1 MLLST
6 FIGKQLSLHE
16 KLKGVCV
23 GLSLASKSKKIKG
36 FLCKEDGLTFL
47 LPFTNVDYVT
57 DKIRL
62 KKFTPLPAP
71 KSEVFTPFLP
81 VYDENGV
88 LLGRAVD
95 LIIQKQT
102 AAYLLLDD
110 GKRIPAPHILC
121 VGDAVILKKAPA
133 YPLSCPIP
141 ITSFPL
147 LEKGFDK
154 DCFVTKKALL
164 SAAKKGN
171 LIKFTLSLAPFS
183 ALSNGVLSGE
193 L

>member
-62 KKFTPLPAP
+62 KKFTPLPAT

-88 LLGRAVD
+88 LLDAEGYLKSAKERYPD
-95 LIIQKQT
+95 LFYERKMCSFKNATICWMV
-102 AAYLLLDD
+102 LW
-110 GKRIPAPHILC
+110 
-121 VGDAVILKKAPA
+121 V
-133 YPLSCPIP
+133 LSH
-141 ITSFPL
+141 
-147 LEKGFDK
+147 
-154 DCFVTKKALL
+154 FVFLSPSH
-164 SAAKKGN
+164 SAAKSSFAQAW
-171 LIKFTLSLAPFS
+171 IACAFS
-183 ALSNGVLSGE
+183 IP
-193 L
+193 